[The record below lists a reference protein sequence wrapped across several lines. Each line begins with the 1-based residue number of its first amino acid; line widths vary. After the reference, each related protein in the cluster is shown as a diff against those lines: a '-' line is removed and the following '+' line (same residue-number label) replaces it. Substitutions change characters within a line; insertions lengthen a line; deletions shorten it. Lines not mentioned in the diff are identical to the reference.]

1 MAVGDLIREYD
12 YDPKD
17 NEPVMRLRPKVTPT
31 LVAVPFTKY
40 VPICFDIPLN
50 LAFLFRGDNEAWVR
64 QYCLMI
70 CRVLR
75 LGELT
80 PRRFL
85 EMWHLVQDG
94 LEELI
99 HMPPKECIFDDKP
112 KVIGEGIVIAGG
124 EKFSF
129 DVTDQARDE
138 IEKKV
143 WEDLN

>member
-1 MAVGDLIREYD
+1 
-12 YDPKD
+12 
-17 NEPVMRLRPKVTPT
+17 
-31 LVAVPFTKY
+31 
-40 VPICFDIPLN
+40 
-50 LAFLFRGDNEAWVR
+50 
-64 QYCLMI
+64 
-70 CRVLR
+70 
-75 LGELT
+75 
-80 PRRFL
+80 
-85 EMWHLVQDG
+85 MWHLVQDG